1 MMDINWKYSIIV
13 AVVSVLVY
21 VVLVKLLEPSFRS
34 MESVGSV
41 SDAFST
47 LEFYMAASVFLGYN
61 LSQRYLTNL

>member
-21 VVLVKLLEPSFRS
+21 VVLVKLLEPSFRT
-34 MESVGSV
+34 MESVSSV

-47 LEFYMAASVFLGYN
+47 LEFYMAVSVFVGYN